1 MSGTSVGCS
10 SGQLRVNCAR
20 AATMR
25 LWPAKN
31 QPVLASR
38 SVRVPE
44 CMSPEQY
51 GSDSFAQSWKSG
63 LRCGSGSIGESGH
76 TLGSACGSRMVSGQ
90 SLLLPARQAHV
101 AHDSSVRHSPPPSMN
116 TTSRERLAAAEAG
129 A

>member
-1 MSGTSVGCS
+1 
-10 SGQLRVNCAR
+10 
-20 AATMR
+20 MR

-38 SVRVPE
+38 SGRVPE